1 MTKTFQTNVYEIRE
15 IIPKIYSD
23 QMPLHVLSEISIV
36 TIACLREYS
45 SAVSSCWITVK
56 HIYFDV

>member
-45 SAVSSCWITVK
+45 SAV
-56 HIYFDV
+56 FNR